1 MVPQIVKKVKIM
13 SKSIEDRVGK
23 KMYSALALF
32 NNMTDE
38 DFMMVH
44 KAGQLKQLCYALS
57 IDLQQTYYHEE
68 DQTYTA

>member
-1 MVPQIVKKVKIM
+1 M
-13 SKSIEDRVGK
+13 SKSIEDRAGK
-23 KMYSALALF
+23 KMFSALALF

-57 IDLQQTYYHEE
+57 IDLQPQYHEK

>member
-1 MVPQIVKKVKIM
+1 MF
-13 SKSIEDRVGK
+13 
-23 KMYSALALF
+23 SALALF

-57 IDLQQTYYHEE
+57 IDLQPQYHEK

>member
-1 MVPQIVKKVKIM
+1 M
-13 SKSIEDRVGK
+13 SKSIEDRGGK
-23 KMYSALALF
+23 KMFSALALF

-57 IDLQQTYYHEE
+57 IDLQQQYHEK